1 MADAPTPLRTLLV
14 DDEPLA
20 RQRLT
25 RQLAPFVETGRLV
38 LEGEAEDG
46 VDALDAVAE
55 AQDAGTPVDV
65 LFLDIQMPGLDGFA
79 VVERLAPPR
88 PQVVFVTAH
97 DDRAV
102 EAFQASA
109 VDYLLKPVEA
119 DRLAETVA
127 RVEARAADRSS
138 DDARTAYLDR
148 VADLLETLEERA
160 HPTASPP
167 AGDDADYLRQ
177 LSLPGRDRFTIV
189 PVHRLVAAEVQDGL
203 TSLYILDEGEAPSV
217 TRHVVTHPLDALEAR
232 LDPTHYMRI
241 HRSALVNLDHIREM
255 VSWFS
260 GRYKLLLSG
269 GHEVL
274 ASRSRSRALRD
285 RLSL

>member
-25 RQLAPFVETGRLV
+25 RQLAPFFEAGRLV

-46 VDALDAVAE
+46 VDALDAVAD
-55 AQDAGTPVDV
+55 AQDAGIPIDV

-102 EAFQASA
+102 EAFRASA

-127 RVEARAADRSS
+127 RVEARAADRTSEE
-138 DDARTAYLDR
+138 ARPSVSARDAYLDR
-148 VADLLETLEERA
+148 VA
-160 HPTASPP
+160 
-167 AGDDADYLRQ
+167 
-177 LSLPGRDRFTIV
+177 
-189 PVHRLVAAEVQDGL
+189 
-203 TSLYILDEGEAPSV
+203 
-217 TRHVVTHPLDALEAR
+217 
-232 LDPTHYMRI
+232 
-241 HRSALVNLDHIREM
+241 
-255 VSWFS
+255 
-260 GRYKLLLSG
+260 
-269 GHEVL
+269 
-274 ASRSRSRALRD
+274 
-285 RLSL
+285 

>member
-25 RQLAPFVETGRLV
+25 RQLTPFVEAGRLALV
-38 LEGEAEDG
+38 GEAADG
-46 VDALDAVAE
+46 VDALDLVTR
-55 AQDAGTPVDV
+55 AQQSSAPIDV

-102 EAFQASA
+102 EAFRASA

-119 DRLAETVA
+119 ERLAETIA
-127 RVEARAADRSS
+127 RVESRATDRASVDARAA
-138 DDARTAYLDR
+138 YVDR

-160 HPTASPP
+160 QPDPAQTAT
-167 AGDDADYLRQ
+167 DEADYLRQ

-217 TRHVVTHPLDALEAR
+217 SRHVVTHPLDALEAR
-232 LDPTHYMRI
+232 LDPARFMRV

-274 ASRSRSRALRD
+274 ASRSRSRTLRD